1 MQPFVPPPVT
11 SFDPFIALAWGLMLA
26 AVPLFFLVVFAIM
39 RRKKSFVA
47 ALALVA
53 VAFAAGAN
61 LISPLDT
68 ARQTQANRDAV
79 VSEWLDENYPQYG
92 GAQALLPYFN
102 SGQEFSAVADSG
114 EYTNL
119 RFSYSPESGYRLA
132 SFPGPKAVDV
142 VPMNERLDVAGQR
155 EKNAEPQ
162 S

>member
-1 MQPFVPPPVT
+1 MQPFFPPPVT
-11 SFDPFIALAWGLMLA
+11 TFDPFIALAWGLMLA

-53 VAFAAGAN
+53 VTFAAGAN

-102 SGQEFSAVADSG
+102 SGREFSAVADNG
-114 EYTNL
+114 KYTNL
-119 RFSYSPESGYRLA
+119 RFDFSKETGYRLA
-132 SFPGPKAVDV
+132 SFPSSKAVDV
-142 VPMNERLDVAGQR
+142 IPMNERLDVAGQR
-155 EKNAEPQ
+155 EKNAELQ
-162 S
+162 R